1 MRTLILICILLMFSF
16 STSDVPETCYCTF
29 EKQSWTAFCGER
41 LTCEKCCEKTKPKPK
56 EKKKKKKKKKKDE

>member
-1 MRTLILICILLMFSF
+1 MKKIILICIFFMFSF
-16 STSDVPETCYCTF
+16 STDKAQETCYCTF

-41 LTCEKCCEKTKPKPK
+41 LTCEKCCEKTKPKKK